1 MAEGS
6 GQAGR
11 AGYFCISGRP
21 TYGGTFADL
30 ELLPKEVRAVR
41 KRLGALGLTELFAD
55 EVKEK
60 AKAQGKDGEGYAL
73 THAELCDALFH
84 WSKPTA
90 EAPNKDS
97 DSDSDERERTATL
110 VIYATGHGHQS
121 ENEWVLVPPEH
132 DDPLNPRASVP
143 PADLI
148 AALKERTDLA
158 QVLLVLDACGA
169 GPGGEQTL
177 LDTLEKAR
185 YRPIDGQFDLWV
197 VAAARRAETARQTV
211 FSDAFTAALRDTAVR
226 SFDQPHLDLT
236 KVMESVQKALS
247 RTSQKARIVAG
258 HEDPHCRA
266 LPNPLSMP
274 SEPPD
279 GLPAGWSRSSRGVHN
294 QEAPGWYFTG
304 REAALR
310 TVLDHLSGA
319 GSAPPLWLTGS
330 HGSGKTAVLGRIA
343 TTATPDLRA
352 RLPVVARQGV
362 LPVGELALAPVDA
375 RGRTADRLAAE
386 IARQLKLTAA
396 ESVADLLAG
405 LGGGSGGSGGRGG
418 GSGGSGNGGNSG
430 NGGAVRGV
438 IVDHVD
444 EADGPDA
451 VLADLIGPLAA
462 LPDVRVVLGAARPLP
477 GHPAGLTVDLDEP
490 AHRGPAAVGAYLR
503 TRLAY
508 GAPGT
513 SGGPGSPQAVT
524 ALERLCGGC
533 FAAAVAAA
541 DILVRDR
548 LDALDRASEAAA
560 ERLDHLLRRTL
571 GEFLPLPVADT
582 AVDVLTALCSLHD
595 DLFLDL
601 PTWAAVTARR
611 ARTPVDAAELAACL
625 AACRTFLERRDA
637 TVRPPGRPRPVV
649 RAVLR
654 QLLDEIGPDSVGFAG
669 WERVAPHLLDIL
681 AAAAADP
688 VGDVGRLLDDPGF
701 LLALPRPTMTRTVK
715 SLRGPDQA
723 ARAAVWNAQPRQA
736 EPHQRRFALALAAT
750 RCGLADLA
758 QAVGPVAAPCGSL
771 EVRWARPGVRERHT
785 ATRVSVAG
793 SPGPGSVVTAHDDG
807 TLVWWDGGSGEQGP
821 SRQVADRR
829 IVGLHLL
836 ETADGADALVVLADG
851 SVLRCAPDAD
861 RAPDQVLRT
870 GRGELPGHSA
880 GHPAGF
886 LALGDGPAVE
896 VLAVGPSGEDL
907 EQVGR
912 EPFRQPVVLTALA
925 GPPDDPVL
933 WAATL
938 DGVVHRWSPAAPGAP
953 RRVALCP
960 HPVRLAAAADG
971 ETAVIVDADGNCTF
985 VGGAAALAGAVPAL
999 PHNLR
1004 AVELTADW
1012 FVVAGG
1018 DGAGYGQGPGGGAGG
1033 NWLDT
1038 YSVTDGSSARWP
1050 LDGLPTG
1057 IRSHGSDGSDG
1068 SDGSHGSGGSDG
1080 LVVVT
1085 SRAPALLRARTEPK
1099 HRTSQHRTSQHGMSQ
1114 HGMSQYGRRR

>member
-21 TYGGTFADL
+21 KYGGTFADL
-30 ELLPKEVRAVR
+30 ELLPKEVQAVR
-41 KRLGALGLTELFAD
+41 KRLGALGLTELFA
-55 EVKEK
+55 
-60 AKAQGKDGEGYAL
+60 GEGGAGEGDAL
-73 THAELCDALFH
+73 SHAGLCDALFN

-90 EAPNKDS
+90 EDPDG
-97 DSDSDERERTATL
+97 DSDERERTATL

-132 DDPLNPRASVP
+132 DDPLNPRAVVP

-169 GPGGEQTL
+169 GPGGEQAL
-177 LDTLEKAR
+177 LDTLEKSR
-185 YRPIDGQFDLWV
+185 YRPVDGQFDLWV

-226 SFDQPHLDLT
+226 SFDQPHLDLA

-247 RTSQKARIVAG
+247 RTSQKARLVAG
-258 HEDPHCRA
+258 HEDPHCRT
-266 LPNPLSMP
+266 LPNPLFMP
-274 SEPPD
+274 SEPPG
-279 GLPAGWSRSSRGVHN
+279 GLPAGWSRSSRGVLN

-343 TTATPDLRA
+343 TTATADLRA
-352 RLPVVARQGV
+352 GLPVVARQGV
-362 LPVGELALAPVDA
+362 LPVGDLALAAVDA

-386 IARQLKLTAA
+386 IARRLTLTAA
-396 ESVADLLAG
+396 ESVADLLAE
-405 LGGGSGGSGGRGG
+405 LGG
-418 GSGGSGNGGNSG
+418 GNGGNSG
-430 NGGAVRGV
+430 NGGNGGTVRGV

-444 EADGPDA
+444 EADAPDA

-477 GHPAGLTVDLDEP
+477 RHPADLTVDLDAP

-508 GAPGT
+508 GAPGAP
-513 SGGPGSPQAVT
+513 GGPGSPQAVT

-541 DILVRDR
+541 DVLVGDR
-548 LDALDRASEAAA
+548 LDALDRASEAAV

-571 GEFLPLPVADT
+571 GEFLPQPVADA

-601 PTWAAVTARR
+601 PTWAAVTARS
-611 ARTPVDAAELAACL
+611 ARTPVGAAELEACL

-637 TVRPPGRPRPVV
+637 TVRPPGRPRPAV

-654 QLLDEIGPDSVGFAG
+654 QLLDEIGPDSVGFSG

-715 SLRGPDQA
+715 ALRGPDQA

-750 RCGLADLA
+750 RRGLADLA

-785 ATRVSVAG
+785 ATRVCVAG

-821 SRQVADRR
+821 SRQVADSR

-836 ETADGADALVVLADG
+836 ETADGAALVVLADG

-861 RAPDQVLRT
+861 RAPDQVLRA
-870 GRGELPGHSA
+870 GRGELPGPSA

-896 VLAVGPSGEDL
+896 VLAVGPSGGDP

-912 EPFRQPVVLTALA
+912 EPFRQAVVVTALA

-960 HPVRLAAAADG
+960 NPVRLAAAADG

-999 PHNLR
+999 RQNLR

-1018 DGAGYGQGPGGGAGG
+1018 DAAGYGQGPGGGAGG

-1057 IRSHGSDGSDG
+1057 IRSHGA
-1068 SDGSHGSGGSDG
+1068 DG

-1085 SRAPALLRARTEPK
+1085 SHAPALLRARTDPQ
-1099 HRTSQHRTSQHGMSQ
+1099 HSVSQHRSSQYGMSQ

>member
-1 MAEGS
+1 MAEGT
-6 GQAGR
+6 GR
-11 AGYFCISGRP
+11 TGRTGYFCISGRP
-21 TYGGTFADL
+21 AYGGSFADL
-30 ELLPKEVRAVR
+30 ELLPDEVRAVR
-41 KRLGALGLTELFAD
+41 EGLGALGLTELFAD
-55 EVKEK
+55 EVKAK
-60 AKAQGKDGEGYAL
+60 AKADGEDGDGYAL
-73 THAELCDALFH
+73 SHAALRGALSD
-84 WSKPTA
+84 WSGSTA
-90 EAPNKDS
+90 EDP
-97 DSDSDERERTATL
+97 DERGRTATL
-110 VIYATGHGHQS
+110 VIYATGHGHQG
-121 ENEWVLVPPEH
+121 ENEWVLVAPEH
-132 DDPLNPRASVP
+132 DKPLEWGAAVP
-143 PADLI
+143 PAALI

-177 LDTLEKAR
+177 LDTLAKAR
-185 YRPIDGQFDLWV
+185 YRAVDGQFDLWV

-226 SFDQPHLDLT
+226 SFEQPHLNLA

-258 HEDPHCRA
+258 HEDPHCRT
-266 LPNPLSMP
+266 LPNPLFMP
-274 SEPPD
+274 SEPPV
-279 GLPAGWSRSSRGVHN
+279 GLPAAWSRSSRGVRD
-294 QEAPGWYFTG
+294 QDAPGWYFTG

-330 HGSGKTAVLGRIA
+330 RGSGKTAVLGRIA
-343 TTATPDLRA
+343 TTATSDLRA

-362 LPVGELALAPVDA
+362 LPVGDLALAPVDA

-386 IARQLKLTAA
+386 IARLLRLTAA

-405 LGGGSGGSGGRGG
+405 LGGANGGNGGSGG
-418 GSGGSGNGGNSG
+418 GSGGSGGT
-430 NGGAVRGV
+430 VRGV

-451 VLADLIGPLAA
+451 VLADLVGPLAA

-477 GHPAGLTVDLDEP
+477 GHPAGLAVDLDEP
-490 AHRGPAAVGAYLR
+490 AHRGPAAVAAYLR
-503 TRLAY
+503 TRLEY
-508 GAPGT
+508 GAPDAP
-513 SGGPGSPQAVT
+513 GGRGGRGAPEAVA
-524 ALERLCGGC
+524 ALERICGGC

-541 DILVRDR
+541 DVLVRDR
-548 LDALDRASEAAA
+548 VDPLDRASEAAV
-560 ERLDHLLRRTL
+560 ERLDRLLRRTL
-571 GEFLPLPVADT
+571 GELLPQPVADA
-582 AVDVLTALCSLHD
+582 AVDVLTALCSFHD
-595 DLFLDL
+595 DLFLDV

-611 ARTPVDAAELAACL
+611 ARTPVGAGELEACL

-637 TVRPPGRPRPVV
+637 TVRAPGRSPRAV

-654 QLLDEIGPDSVGFAG
+654 QLLDEIGPEAVGFSG

-688 VGDVGRLLDDPGF
+688 AGDVDRLLDDPGF

-715 SLRGPDQA
+715 ALHGPEQA

-750 RCGLADLA
+750 RRGLADLA

-771 EVRWARPGVRERHT
+771 EVRWARPAARERHT
-785 ATRVSVAG
+785 TTRVCVTG
-793 SPGPGSVVTAHDDG
+793 SPGPGSAGPGSVITAHDDG

-821 SRQVADRR
+821 SRQVADSR
-829 IVGLHLL
+829 VVALHALD
-836 ETADGADALVVLADG
+836 TADGADALLVLADG

-861 RAPDQVLRT
+861 RVPDQVLRT
-870 GRGELPGHSA
+870 GKGERPGPSA

-896 VLAVGPSGEDL
+896 VLAVGPAGGDL
-907 EQVGR
+907 EPVGR
-912 EPFRQPVVLTALA
+912 EPFRQTVVATALA

-960 HPVRLAAAADG
+960 NPVRLAAAADG

-999 PHNLR
+999 RRNLR

-1018 DGAGYGQGPGGGAGG
+1018 DGDGYGQGYGPGGGGG

-1038 YSVTDGSSARWP
+1038 YSVTDGSGARWP

-1057 IRSHGSDGSDG
+1057 ISSHGPAD
-1068 SDGSHGSGGSDG
+1068 

-1085 SRAPALLRARTEPK
+1085 SRAPALLRARTDPK
-1099 HRTSQHRTSQHGMSQ
+1099 HGVSQHRSAQHGMSQ
-1114 HGMSQYGRRR
+1114 HGRRR

>member
-21 TYGGTFADL
+21 KYGGTFADL
-30 ELLPKEVRAVR
+30 ELLPKEVQAVR
-41 KRLGALGLTELFAD
+41 KGLGALGLTELFAD
-55 EVKEK
+55 EVKAK
-60 AKAQGKDGEGYAL
+60 AKANGESEEGYAL
-73 THAELCDALFH
+73 THAELCVALDG
-84 WSKPTA
+84 WSKRA
-90 EAPNKDS
+90 DKGEG
-97 DSDSDERERTATL
+97 ERTATL
-110 VIYATGHGHQS
+110 IVYATGHGHQ
-121 ENEWVLVPPEH
+121 EDHQWMLVPPEH
-132 DDPLNPRASVP
+132 DDPLGPLALLL
-143 PADLI
+143 PATLI
-148 AALKERTDLA
+148 AGLKKRTDLA
-158 QVLLVLDACGA
+158 QVLLILDACGA

-177 LDTLEKAR
+177 LDTMEKSR
-185 YRPIDGQFDLWV
+185 YRDVDGQFDLWV

-226 SFDQPHLDLT
+226 SFDQAHLDLA
-236 KVMESVQKALS
+236 KVMDSVQEALS

-258 HEDPHCRA
+258 HEDPHCRT
-266 LPNPLSMP
+266 LPNPLFMP
-274 SEPPD
+274 SEPPG
-279 GLPAGWSRSSRGVHN
+279 GLPAGWSRSSRGVLN

-330 HGSGKTAVLGRIA
+330 RGSGKTAVLGRIA
-343 TTATPDLRA
+343 TTATADLRA
-352 RLPVVARQGV
+352 GLPVVARQGV
-362 LPVGELALAPVDA
+362 LPVGDLALAAVDA

-386 IARQLKLTAA
+386 IARRLKLTAA
-396 ESVADLLAG
+396 ESVADLLAE
-405 LGGGSGGSGGRGG
+405 LGGGNSRSG
-418 GSGGSGNGGNSG
+418 GNGGNGG
-430 NGGAVRGV
+430 NVRGV

-444 EADGPDA
+444 EADAPDA

-477 GHPAGLTVDLDEP
+477 GHPADLTVDLDEP

-503 TRLAY
+503 TRQDY
-508 GAPGT
+508 GAPGAP
-513 SGGPGSPQAVT
+513 GAPGPPEVVT
-524 ALERLCGGC
+524 ALERICGGC

-541 DILVRDR
+541 DVLVRDR
-548 LDALDRASEAAA
+548 LDSLDRASEAAA

-571 GEFLPLPVADT
+571 GEFLPQPVADA
-582 AVDVLTALCSLHD
+582 AVDVLTALCSFHD

-601 PTWAAVTARR
+601 PTWAAVTARS
-611 ARTPVDAAELAACL
+611 AQTPVDAAELEAGL

-637 TVRPPGRPRPVV
+637 TVRPPGKPQRAV

-654 QLLDEIGPDSVGFAG
+654 QLLDEIGPDSVGFSG

-715 SLRGPDQA
+715 ALRGPDQA

-750 RCGLADLA
+750 RRGLADLA

-793 SPGPGSVVTAHDDG
+793 SPGPGSVITAHDDG

-821 SRQVADRR
+821 SRQIADSR

-836 ETADGADALVVLADG
+836 ETADGAAALVVLADG

-861 RAPDQVLRT
+861 RAPDQVLRA
-870 GRGELPGHSA
+870 GRGELPGPSA

-896 VLAVGPSGEDL
+896 VLAVGPSGGDL

-912 EPFRQPVVLTALA
+912 EPFRQTVVATALA

-960 HPVRLAAAADG
+960 NPVRLAAAADG

-999 PHNLR
+999 RRNLR

-1018 DGAGYGQGPGGGAGG
+1018 DAAGYGQGPGGGAGG

-1057 IRSHGSDGSDG
+1057 IRSHGA
-1068 SDGSHGSGGSDG
+1068 DG

-1085 SRAPALLRARTEPK
+1085 SRAPALLRARTDPK
-1099 HRTSQHRTSQHGMSQ
+1099 HSVSQHRSSQYGMSQ
-1114 HGMSQYGRRR
+1114 HGMSQFGRRR